1 MAVNEALIQ
10 GSKDL
15 LYSNYLDINVPI
27 SPEQAAEIKDKLGLD
42 GEGWDKT
49 KDWFNSKFGGSGG
62 SSRFKRGGTQGGS
75 ILTECPAF
83 GSNAPGMP
91 MKSPMHQTSDIE
103 STEPVEFVPRRSGH
117 NIPEVDV
124 RGYEVNMNI
133 ERKDVE
139 EFDRLLANH
148 TNIALKHF
156 SPGDVKGID
165 DIPGGHKVMIGLFK
179 GAKAALAQARKDKDT
194 ETESKIT
201 NDIMSFVKQMSAFKV
216 NQESFMEDE
225 ITKGSSVYG
234 SIFSAASDKESLR
247 QMKQAYSG
255 AAEATL
261 LGGKLHFNVLNKDG
275 YTVLVPFD
283 ELDKNIYLKD
293 SESELQFVDYV
304 ESVRSN
310 ALGGNIFNEAKADGT
325 IRRMLID
332 GTDVK
337 DDILKDWVAGYK
349 GGFNFKVWFENNYG
363 ISLDFLN
370 IQKEFDDKKHFL
382 VDAVVEYYVDIM
394 KNEHNIAIGKKAEQ
408 INVDASGLR
417 AFTTDEL
424 NKINKKS
431 QNLPD

>member
-1 MAVNEALIQ
+1 
-10 GSKDL
+10 
-15 LYSNYLDINVPI
+15 
-27 SPEQAAEIKDKLGLD
+27 
-42 GEGWDKT
+42 
-49 KDWFNSKFGGSGG
+49 
-62 SSRFKRGGTQGGS
+62 
-75 ILTECPAF
+75 
-83 GSNAPGMP
+83 
-91 MKSPMHQTSDIE
+91 
-103 STEPVEFVPRRSGH
+103 
-117 NIPEVDV
+117 
-124 RGYEVNMNI
+124 
-133 ERKDVE
+133 
-139 EFDRLLANH
+139 
-148 TNIALKHF
+148 
-156 SPGDVKGID
+156 
-165 DIPGGHKVMIGLFK
+165 
-179 GAKAALAQARKDKDT
+179 
-194 ETESKIT
+194 
-201 NDIMSFVKQMSAFKV
+201 
-216 NQESFMEDE
+216 
-225 ITKGSSVYG
+225 
-234 SIFSAASDKESLR
+234 
-247 QMKQAYSG
+247 MKQAYSG